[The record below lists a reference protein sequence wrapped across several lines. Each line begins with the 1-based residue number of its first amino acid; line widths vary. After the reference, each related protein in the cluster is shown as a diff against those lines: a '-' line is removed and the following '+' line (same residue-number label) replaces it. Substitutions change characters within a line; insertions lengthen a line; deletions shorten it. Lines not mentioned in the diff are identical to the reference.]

1 MAYACPRCNGVVR
14 RGTSRGAM
22 IIFGLAG
29 GLIGG
34 VAAAMVSYVLGSMHC
49 ERCGAIPKKEFSS
62 EDRMEM
68 FVGSLAIL
76 GIGAFMLVGA
86 IYLLT
91 MLRHH

>member
-22 IIFGLAG
+22 IVCGLAG

-34 VAAAMVSYVLGSMHC
+34 VFAAGLSYLIGVMHC

-62 EDRMEM
+62 GDRTDML
-68 FVGSLAIL
+68 VNSLAIL

-86 IYLLT
+86 VYLLVR
-91 MLRHH
+91 LHH